1 MKKLFE
7 NWRRFVTEQEGFET
21 EFIDPTELEPEFI
34 EDEQPA
40 DIQQARDNIL
50 KMADEKLKKFGNF
63 KPLKGQNVIVQCI
76 TGYCP
81 GQFLANDHMPFWGPG
96 IEREFKR
103 KYGRKMGRKMYSML
117 KLDRPGKFGHYKQG
131 ISKLTMAGRP
141 RKSKP
146 EYIVVHSSTTK
157 NPHRTVA
164 ALMGRKGNE
173 GLGFGTNY
181 EIYFDGTIY
190 QYHDDSIATPHAS
203 GHNNL
208 GIGIDLTGGGKTGPG
223 HTSKQIEALNFLIK
237 KLASKHG
244 FPTSVAP
251 VEEVG
256 VYTNA
261 RKVKKS
267 GYGVFAHY
275 NLTTN
280 RNDPGTDV
288 MSQIG

>member
-50 KMADEKLKKFGNF
+50 KMADEKLKKYGDLSPF
-63 KPLKGQNVIVQCI
+63 KGQNKIVFCAAGTCI
-76 TGYCP
+76 

-96 IEREFKR
+96 IKKQFIKVHG
-103 KYGRKMGRKMYSML
+103 KKMGMLMYSML

-131 ISKLTMAGRP
+131 LAQFVMAGRP

-146 EYIVVHSSTTK
+146 EYVVVHSSTTS

-173 GLGFGTNY
+173 GKGFGTNY
-181 EIYFDGTIY
+181 EIYLDGTIY
-190 QYHDDSIATPHAS
+190 QYHGDNIATPHAS
-203 GHNNL
+203 GHNDL
-208 GIGIDLTGGGKTGPG
+208 GIGIDLTGGGKKGPK
-223 HTSKQIEALNFLIK
+223 HTSQQIEALNFLIK
-237 KLASKHG
+237 KLASEHG
-244 FPTSVAP
+244 FSTSVAP
-251 VEEVG
+251 VDEVG

-288 MSQIG
+288 MSQLG